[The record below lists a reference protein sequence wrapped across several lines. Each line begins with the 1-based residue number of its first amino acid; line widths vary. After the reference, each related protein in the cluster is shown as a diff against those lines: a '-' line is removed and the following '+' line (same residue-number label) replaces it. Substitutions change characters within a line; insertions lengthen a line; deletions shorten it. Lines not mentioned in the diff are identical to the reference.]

1 MNLGGAFMDLYYAF
15 TMGLYLPLRKPDS
28 APDLLFIGGDGWG
41 PMLLPP
47 FRFLSLTYRMGVA
60 YRMGWKEIAK
70 PELINCGL
78 SSRYG
83 LGSRYGAKHEK
94 PKAYVFPVPPYSS
107 TAAESTA

>member
-1 MNLGGAFMDLYYAF
+1 
-15 TMGLYLPLRKPDS
+15 
-28 APDLLFIGGDGWG
+28 
-41 PMLLPP
+41 
-47 FRFLSLTYRMGVA
+47 
-60 YRMGWKEIAK
+60 MGWKEIAK
-70 PELINCGL
+70 PELIHFGL